1 MGTMLATPLR
11 CEKGVR
17 PGPDASMGVSLTGEG
32 PTRPDNVKIYIWVKE
47 WISMKKAFASTYQKD
62 LPIPGENK
70 LGENNLP
77 PEAGSSIPKCAKS
90 GVRPG
95 RDSGIVQIS

>member
-1 MGTMLATPLR
+1 MGTMLTTPLC

-17 PGPDASMGVSLTGEG
+17 PNPDASNGVNLTGEG
-32 PTRPDNVKIYIWVKE
+32 PVRDGTEIQQ
-47 WISMKKAFASTYQKD
+47 ISIPLEARRVQVLSINGND

-77 PEAGSSIPKCAKS
+77 WPEAGSSIP
-90 GVRPG
+90 R
-95 RDSGIVQIS
+95 